1 MPPAFLFPHE
11 AVLGRFQPRWLSLQ
25 PWCLG
30 VVTSMGILMLVL
42 VILRVLAFFQSQK
55 PLSTDVCMVV
65 LSFFWNLS
73 VIGLMAGMIQHGVG
87 LAVIEVPSNKLGTI
101 ERLQRPAEILYV
113 YALAWTKISLLL
125 LLRHIFA
132 VKIKRS
138 ADILGG
144 FIGIWAV
151 AMTPLCIFSC
161 NPILKTGHSGH
172 CVDKASIWIANA
184 VLKAISD
191 CALLILPLPSIWRLK
206 TGISQK
212 ILLTGQF
219 GLGLLPTIASAYQFK
234 KLTLYSPDDSPYT
247 LAPIIGWSAIEIVL
261 WTASA
266 CLPTLKHAFDF
277 LARHLS
283 CSTLIKRRFCP
294 TDIPHISEAG
304 PRIESFHIALG
315 FTRGI

>member
-1 MPPAFLFPHE
+1 MRNHPPELPGKNGPRAWEWPSSHDSPLETYKEHDTPNNEFP
-11 AVLGRFQPRWLSLQ
+11 ACLPLRPFQFSILHVNVFMGFHSLQ

-42 VILRVLAFFQSQK
+42 VILRVLAFFQSKK
-55 PLSTDVCMVV
+55 PLSTDVCMAV

-144 FIGIWAV
+144 FIGIW
-151 AMTPLCIFSC
+151 
-161 NPILKTGHSGH
+161 
-172 CVDKASIWIANA
+172 
-184 VLKAISD
+184 
-191 CALLILPLPSIWRLK
+191 
-206 TGISQK
+206 
-212 ILLTGQF
+212 
-219 GLGLLPTIASAYQFK
+219 
-234 KLTLYSPDDSPYT
+234 
-247 LAPIIGWSAIEIVL
+247 
-261 WTASA
+261 
-266 CLPTLKHAFDF
+266 
-277 LARHLS
+277 
-283 CSTLIKRRFCP
+283 
-294 TDIPHISEAG
+294 
-304 PRIESFHIALG
+304 
-315 FTRGI
+315 

>member
-1 MPPAFLFPHE
+1 MGFH
-11 AVLGRFQPRWLSLQ
+11 SLQ

-30 VVTSMGILMLVL
+30 VVTSMGILILVL
-42 VILRVLAFFQSQK
+42 VILRVLALFQSKK
-55 PLSTDVCMVV
+55 PLSPDVCMVV

-73 VIGLMAGMIQHGVG
+73 VIGLMASMIQHGVG
-87 LAVIEVPSNKLGTI
+87 LAVIEVPSIKLGII
-101 ERLQRPAEILYV
+101 ERLQRAAEILYV
-113 YALAWTKISLLL
+113 YALSWTKISLLL

-151 AMTPLCIFSC
+151 VMTPLCIFSC

-191 CALLILPLPSIWRLK
+191 CAMLMLPLPSIWWLK

-234 KLTLYSPDDSPYT
+234 KLTLYSTDDSSYT
-247 LAPIIGWSAIEIVL
+247 LAPIIGWSAIEIFL

-277 LARHLS
+277 LAHHLG
-283 CSTLIKRRFCP
+283 CSTLIKRRFCSP
-294 TDIPHISEAG
+294 GNPSQIRNGSEDRIISHSSG
-304 PRIESFHIALG
+304 FHQGNIEDGVSLG
-315 FTRGI
+315 HL